1 MIMEHTLILL
11 KDVKTAGIDVP
22 IILGLKPI
30 SAKSQLNII
39 PHLFHVNLPN
49 KLSSSIENSI
59 SVAEVLQIGVNWS
72 IQQAKELIEEGVQVI
87 HLYTTGKSENVSQ
100 IAQAIF

>member
-1 MIMEHTLILL
+1 MIMEHTLIFL

-30 SAKSQLNII
+30 SAKSQLNIK

-59 SVAEVLQIGVNWS
+59 SAEVLQIGVNWS
-72 IQQAKELIEEGVQVI
+72 IQQAKERKGEGVQAI

-100 IAQAIF
+100 IAQAIY